1 MKISVKLLAAALF
14 FAGIATYASADVTW
28 TLSDVYFS
36 NGNEATGSFTIND
49 AFTVIESASF
59 VVTGTDL
66 SSTFTVMS
74 LDLADLPGAIGFGIF
89 PQYVNL
95 VAAADLTSAGGT
107 ISLIPA
113 MGASVN
119 CPGPPAEGCGLL
131 LSGNGYTPEII
142 GFVTPEPLSL
152 LLFGTGLMAIMGI
165 AHRKLPGRSPRVSSN
180 IWNLRLRT
188 KPLQ

>member
-1 MKISVKLLAAALF
+1 MKMSVKLLAAVLF
-14 FAGIATYASADVTW
+14 FGGIGTYASADVTW

-59 VVTGTDL
+59 DVTGTD
-66 SSTFTVMS
+66 SNSTFTVTS
-74 LDLADLPGAIGFGIF
+74 LDLADLPGAIGFGLF

-107 ISLIPA
+107 ISLIPS

-119 CPGPPAEGCGLL
+119 CPGLPTEGCGLL
-131 LSGNGYTPEII
+131 LSGDGFTPEII

-152 LLFGTGLMAIMGI
+152 LLFGTGLVAIMGI
-165 AHRKLPGRSPRVSSN
+165 ARRKLFGRTSRAS
-180 IWNLRLRT
+180 
-188 KPLQ
+188 